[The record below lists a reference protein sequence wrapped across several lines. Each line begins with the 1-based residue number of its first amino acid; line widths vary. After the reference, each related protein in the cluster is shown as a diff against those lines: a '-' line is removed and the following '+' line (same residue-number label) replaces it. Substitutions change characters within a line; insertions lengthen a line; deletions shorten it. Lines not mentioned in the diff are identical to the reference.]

1 MAEQQLISDIVKQ
14 QAYDQITK
22 LQSMLDSLDATLLKL
37 VEDTLKF
44 NQGMGGSGG
53 GNFKP
58 PTAQL
63 SELEKI
69 KRQLIATE
77 EKLAASQTI
86 YAQLLER
93 EKQALKGVTDANK
106 DFVKANNAAEG
117 SIEAMRMELKALQKE
132 YDGMAASER
141 NAARGSTL
149 VTHLK
154 QVDSELKK
162 LEANTGRFQR
172 NVGNY
177 ASGFNDMNMAVSQFA
192 REMPNFAQSMQIGI
206 MSLTN
211 NVGAFTDAISQI
223 KAENKVLQSEG
234 KATQSVFKAVGM
246 SLISWNTLIMV
257 AVTAVTAYSDEIQ
270 ELWKGLNKTDDAQK
284 DLNDSIMEG
293 VKQSQSEVFTLD
305 RLYKKTQDVTESTD
319 DRREA
324 AWKLQQMFPAYFKN
338 ITEEAILNGQAAT
351 VYDTLRNSIIAV
363 AKAKAIEQK
372 IVEITNNGLEEEA
385 ELIKNLQRAQ
395 ADMVANRGKSGIVER
410 LSGGTGG
417 VATQQGLSAQE
428 MDARRAAAVAG
439 AKNELDVFRATQ
451 SEKVKMFSDML
462 DSLDDLTITHDKKQV
477 AFKESEK
484 KKAKEKE
491 VNRIEDLKKL
501 YEGEQALLELKL
513 YQDEITHND
522 YYIKLINL
530 NKGYIKEREG
540 LSKEEALS
548 EKKWNAELSKANKD
562 ASKEVAEMWEIS
574 ETLQQGYSKTTKD
587 KKIKDLEEFR
597 DRVNKDVD
605 EANKKG
611 DKEAQDLKRRKEE
624 SLSIKLEYIQAM
636 TGLLSD
642 IGDIHERQA
651 DLRYNKQLD
660 YIAGIEKA
668 ELESL
673 EKRGLTEEQQ
683 AVERKRIEI
692 ETSAARKKAE
702 RERIDEL
709 RRAAKFQR
717 ALDVAQVISN
727 TALGVTNAYA
737 KGDPYTASVRAF
749 SAAAIGIAQLA
760 RIFATP
766 LPEYAKGTDNH
777 KGGLAMV
784 GDGKGKNAGVEL
796 VIEPTGKK
804 YLTPSTPTVMDLP
817 ARTKV
822 ISHEKLMEMVY
833 NQAIVNMANKGG
845 TIGGDNMQEATLK
858 AFEDMSVKV
867 DKLTQV
873 MESKNFSATFYGN
886 TEYIGYVKNSLT

>member
-177 ASGFNDMNMAVSQFA
+177 ASGFSVMGNAVSRIA
-192 REMPNFAQSMQIGI
+192 GEMPNFAQSMRIGI

-211 NVGAFTDAISQI
+211 NIQPFTDAIAQI
-223 KAENKVLQSEG
+223 KAQNKVLQAEG
-234 KATQSVFKAVGM
+234 KATQSVFKTIGM
-246 SLISWNTLIMV
+246 SLLSWNTLIMV

-451 SEKVKMFSDML
+451 AEELKMFSDML
-462 DSLDDLTITHDKKQV
+462 DSMDDLTIAHDKKQV
-477 AFKESEK
+477 EFKESEK
-484 KKAKEKE
+484 KKAKDKE

-548 EKKWNAELSKANKD
+548 EKKWNAELAKANKD

-587 KKIKDLEEFR
+587 KKIKYLEEFR

-605 EANKKG
+605 EANKKSNKDAAEKIESAKG
-611 DKEAQDLKRRKEE
+611 ITGAVMDMANATAELLDTVFDGLARKTTERANKQMELVDSQLQAELKAIDKLSISEEEKEKRKEQ
-624 SLSIKLEYIQAM
+624 LELNAQSRKE
-636 TGLLSD
+636 T
-642 IGDIHERQA
+642 IHRE
-651 DLRYNKQLD
+651 
-660 YIAGIEKA
+660 EV
-668 ELESL
+668 
-673 EKRGLTEEQQ
+673 KR
-683 AVERKRIEI
+683 
-692 ETSAARKKAE
+692 
-702 RERIDEL
+702 L
-709 RRAAKFQR
+709 RRLAIMQR
-717 ALDVAQVISN
+717 NIDISQVIAN
-727 TALGVTNAYA
+727 TAVAITNDA
-737 KGDPYTASVRAF
+737 KKPVPLKYYLMAAD
-749 SAAAIGIAQLA
+749 AAIGAAQVAAILA
-760 RIFATP
+760 SP
-766 LPEYAKGTDNH
+766 LPQYAKGTDNH
-777 KGGLAMV
+777 KGGLAIV
-784 GDGKGKNAGVEL
+784 GEKGNEL
-796 VIEPTGKK
+796 VIEPSGKK

-822 ISHEKLMEMVY
+822 KTHEELIEMVY
-833 NQAIVNMANKGG
+833 NQAIVNMAKSGG
-845 TIGGDNMQEATLK
+845 IISGDNMQEATLK
-858 AFEDMSVKV
+858 AFEDMSTDIKDLKKV
-867 DKLTQV
+867 LINK
-873 MESKNFSATFYGN
+873 EFGAKFYGN
-886 TEYIGYVKNSLT
+886 VGYLDRVKKGIA